1 MTIMIM
7 QARTQDFEKGDSGY
21 RVVVRP
27 RRGGGCGRGMCSLWC
42 EAQSF
47 YTMDDLECQI
57 FIQIKL
63 QKQ

>member
-1 MTIMIM
+1 MYSI
-7 QARTQDFEKGDSGY
+7 QARTQDFEKGGSGY
-21 RVVVRP
+21 RMVGHDEGEGAGAR
-27 RRGGGCGRGMCSLWC
+27 
-42 EAQSF
+42 SF

>member
-1 MTIMIM
+1 MIVSHNHSKSICTSK
-7 QARTQDFEKGDSGY
+7 QARTQDFEKEGSGY
-21 RVVVRP
+21 HVVGHDEGEGAGVR
-27 RRGGGCGRGMCSLWC
+27 
-42 EAQSF
+42 SF